1 MPSRA
6 EAAALPPWS
15 TDPADAGGPPPALGD
30 LFAAPALRWPD
41 RPAIAD
47 GETGYAFADLERA
60 ARSVASALA
69 ALGVGEGDRVVVLSR
84 KTSAM
89 PVVAVAVWKLAAVY
103 VPLDGA
109 EPAGR
114 LRALVDR
121 LRPRAVVALDDSD
134 PLTPDARW
142 LGGADLAA
150 ALAGDAD
157 HPTTPHR
164 PGAAAYVVLAAGPS
178 GVPQGVENSADA
190 LTSYFRAHNRVLR
203 VTPDSRVLSLSPFQ
217 VDVSFEDTLL
227 PLSLGAHVFQF
238 RGLPAGPLVRAV
250 LARERITHLIAVSL
264 LLGMITGDG
273 RQLDPARLP
282 ALELVMTGAQV
293 CDPAVVAAWRRRL
306 PGVRLVHAFGPPEA
320 TVFAIS
326 HEFGPD
332 DGDGPEGNG
341 PSGNGPSGNGPDEDA
356 GRLIGR
362 PLPGCRV
369 RIVRDGVEQRAPGE
383 RGELWV
389 GGERVMLGYVDQ
401 PEETA
406 RAVVEH
412 DGVRYFR
419 TGDVCSRDERG
430 DLRFHG
436 HADPDVGWLAGRR
449 CHLAEVRRA
458 AEGCPGVG
466 GAVAAVVPRAR
477 RDVVALVV
485 TSADPLVLDAV
496 AARLD
501 DLLPDHLRPG
511 LLARSPAP
519 VGADALSRLAD
530 AARRSDSD
538 RFALSP
544 DGAVE
549 PIE

>member
-47 GETGYAFADLERA
+47 GETGHTFAGLERA

-84 KTSAM
+84 KAAAM

-121 LRPRAVVALDDSD
+121 LRPRAVVALDERD
-134 PLTPDARW
+134 PLTPDPRW

-227 PLSLGAHVFQF
+227 PLSLGAHVVQF

-326 HEFGPD
+326 HEFGPGD
-332 DGDGPEGNG
+332 DANGPE
-341 PSGNGPSGNGPDEDA
+341 SGGPDDA
-356 GRLIGR
+356 AGHLIGR
-362 PLPGCRV
+362 PLPGCSV
-369 RIVRDGVEQRAPGE
+369 RIVRDGVERRGPGE

-389 GGERVMLGYVDQ
+389 GGERVMIGYVDQ

-436 HADPDVGWLAGRR
+436 HADPDAVWLAGRR

-458 AEGCPGVG
+458 AEGCPGVD

-477 RDVVALVV
+477 RDVVALAV
-485 TSADPLVLDAV
+485 TSADPLALDAV

-501 DLLPDHLRPG
+501 DLLPDHLRPA
-511 LLARSPAP
+511 LLARSPVP
-519 VGADALSRLAD
+519 VGADALTRLAD